1 MGSEPTFR
9 DINDHSSTEIE
20 VNKVVDAQ
28 VIKRLKNGMPAD
40 KAAKEV
46 WDRVRDRTGKDHRQ
60 AHVKGDY

>member
-9 DINDHSSTEIE
+9 DINAHDTTEIE

-28 VIKRLKNGMPAD
+28 VIKRLKNGVPAD

-46 WDRVRDRTGKDHRQ
+46 WDRVRDRTGKDHKQ
-60 AHVKGDY
+60 SHVNRGY